1 MKRML
6 YALLLAALQIAWAIV
21 PASAQETV
29 LMPRWGKETVSV
41 TDEIVFYD
49 YKGTDNIASST
60 MNNSLATIVFRP
72 ASAGQVIQI
81 TFEEFDVQSDFGSY
95 MGYVN
100 VYNGE
105 VDPGNTFAYPS
116 TTSEVTA
123 NSTLP
128 DGDIIATLDGE
139 YYDQSYLSTATDGS
153 LSVGFIYRYAK
164 SCNGWVARVKAISVE
179 DMEVTGAGADYSRID
194 AAPSGKTAI
203 GFAGFYVD
211 ATGILNPENLTAV
224 SFSIPTNESVFSPSD
239 LKLYAG
245 IGSDFSDV
253 EPIETTLEE
262 NGGIYTMRLAQPLKE
277 GRNYFTIAGDINTE
291 AAFGANVQIK
301 IESTSTTSHPDGIDG
316 FATAEPATVTIPYV
330 VLMSAEPASYTIG
343 DNEIVLFDDGGE
355 NGKISDKY
363 EGSVTFRP
371 SETGKAI
378 QIDFTNVGLY
388 EAFSGSDSYND
399 ILKVYDGATVDE
411 TALNTQVFDNSP
423 VKVRSMAADGSLT
436 VYLKS
441 VTGDYYRGEGFK
453 AVVSQYTP
461 TQMTVTGIT
470 TEQVAGKACAGDT
483 DKAVL
488 KINVATEN
496 TISLTAESL
505 KFTTEGSSN
514 ISHLGQATV
523 YYTGKSDQFS
533 TGTKFGETTAT
544 GLDEFSVA
552 GNQKLVEGNNYFW
565 LTYDIDARAQ
575 NGETYDAGCL
585 EVTLSGN
592 QQIVENGSPEGAL
605 EIENILYS
613 TVGTVEKT
621 VYGSLA
627 FKSTPNERPYYDGY
641 QPEEGDQT
649 TTFVPGTE
657 GMIIELDFSSFDL
670 YYGTNS
676 WTPKAKFEV
685 YSGRDANGELL
696 WSLASAD
703 EKSTGPG
710 RILRSRAS
718 DGTLTVVFNANTT
731 SSSYTAAGW
740 DAEVREYK
748 SKPMALKSISAN
760 QASNEILVK
769 GTKNA
774 EIISINVG
782 TGGNLNPLQLSK
794 FTIDL
799 KGSQN
804 AIDKLHVYST
814 GSKNEMAATS
824 PLVSFDIT
832 NEMTEIE
839 VEFDAPIS
847 LLEGDNYYWIAYDIK
862 DDAAAEATL
871 DAAIKSAVIA
881 NETIP
886 VATEAG
892 DPEGARVVKNI
903 YMLQNGNN
911 GEIIVGKESL
921 IFYDEG
927 GPDGQ
932 TSKNFEGHV
941 TFVPEEAGKAIKL
954 TFTKFG
960 VSSNDTF
967 AVDLGAEVKTTHDYK
982 FDYYTTPDGPI
993 VSTSDDGKITVYFR
1007 CPSYSTTSDGWEIE
1021 ISQYELQPLSITSV
1035 DVETV
1040 ASDNA
1045 LKGATN
1051 LPMLHVSVNVAGDKG
1066 DLQFSQFDVSTGG
1079 STDGVISA
1087 MSIFSTGTNN
1097 AFSVSN
1103 RIGGSTGLQQ
1113 EITTNYAITAPG
1125 TYHFW
1130 IACDISQSA
1139 IPGDMVKATLVSLIA
1154 NNAEYEPQN
1163 EISAQLTVKKGKSGT
1178 FSVGKNGN
1186 YATIQAAIDDIATGI
1201 DGPIVINIATGTY
1214 NELVTVPEIA
1224 GTSEINTIT
1233 LQSESGNYADVTIS
1247 YNYYSEPPY
1256 SDDKMAEEYGVFT
1269 FSGVDYF
1276 TLKNV
1281 TVTTT
1286 DLTFPSVVHVRNK
1299 SRHCTVDHCH
1309 VYAERSESATGTDIN
1324 LIYQYAK
1331 NEADCNN
1338 DHFAVRNSLIEGG
1351 YIGLRIAGT
1360 SFVALPKQVGSL
1372 VENNTFRNQ
1381 GSKSLYSP
1389 SRDID
1394 FTIRGNVFE
1403 NTKTQKTDFQ
1413 AIDIETSE
1421 GLIVESNSFYINLP
1435 VYATAMNIRKASGT
1449 AEKHGR
1455 IVNNEIALTSPGAST
1470 TTGIKLNSPSSC
1482 LDIAYNTV
1490 LVTNDAEL
1498 GGGVALYINDQM
1510 TDMTVRNNILQV
1522 EDGGVV
1528 YRFYKETCIDGIAFS
1543 NNVLST
1549 TGTSFAKT
1557 SSSTTIDT
1565 YEDWVQ
1571 RSGETNSINRAVT
1584 FLSSSILYPAD
1595 ESILSQAMPLD
1606 FATTDKEGT
1615 PRDPSTPTI
1624 GAYEY
1629 SEDTET
1635 PAYAEGYPAI
1645 GGITH
1650 VSAEARLMST
1660 TNAVVHLLVRPT
1672 SEPAPTADEIDASSL
1687 KIELRKGKE
1696 AAIKLE
1702 GLARQTEYKLYS
1714 ILSNLTGSSV
1724 SEILE
1729 SEPFTTSY
1737 TPTAVST
1744 FEDVTTTEDGFDDG
1758 TASFTGFSIESTTD
1772 AVVEGDKVA
1781 KIGENA
1787 VVTLTNTDKGLPLT
1801 GFFLKSDGNVTITI
1815 YDGNGEIHPYT
1826 AESTY
1831 DTWIFYNLKDKGTIT
1846 ALEMATNGNAYID
1859 NFSGE
1864 PLPIEIATAETEI
1877 AATEGSRAT
1886 LSATVSGGVAPY
1898 SFSWKDA
1905 MRNEIATTASC
1916 QTPELSHSGAYTV
1929 EATDAWGNSANA
1941 RVLVYVEGSSHVA
1954 TFDDNYLDDESYYN
1968 GLGED
1973 DSDWTSPGTDS
1984 KFFSGSYSF
1993 DTNRHSDSW
2002 WGGFGISNQTS
2013 TDFAS
2018 LSDQFKSAAGGGHE
2032 SVNYAVVYSYDGAF
2046 YYINPTHAGA
2056 EGSSVEGFYV
2066 TNAAYAADAIVNGDG
2081 MTAGSFAK
2089 GDWFKLIVK
2098 GEKPDGSVST
2108 VEYYLADYRS
2118 ENEPDHYYLD
2128 TWQWVDLRPLGTV
2141 TKISFAFDGSRKNS
2155 YGLTT
2160 PTYFCMDDFGG
2171 TREIFDAPTQLAGTS
2186 KPAFVNLR
2194 EIFDLDDDASS
2205 VAFKLEDAYDTDKA
2219 SLTIDG
2225 ENLCIEGLQDQTA
2238 LGTVV
2243 SAMQRGK
2250 LQFARIPIEI
2260 DEAKAGVAL
2269 LPEEPQVRIFPIP
2282 ATNVLNIRTAMTGYT
2297 VTVYTAEGVQAMA
2310 ETNCNGNI
2318 TLPVSQLAKG
2328 VYVLVLHNEAR
2339 TVVERFIV
2347 K

>member
-6 YALLLAALQIAWAIV
+6 YALLLAAFQIAWAIA

-105 VDPGNTFAYPS
+105 VDPENTFAYPS

-123 NSTLP
+123 SSTLP
-128 DGDIIATLDGE
+128 DGDVIATLDGE
-139 YYDQSYLSTATDGS
+139 YYDQTYVSTAADGS
-153 LSVGFIYRYAK
+153 LSVGFIFRYAK

-179 DMEVTGAGADYSRID
+179 DMEVIGAGADYSGID

-245 IGSDFSDV
+245 TGSDFSDA

-277 GRNYFTIAGDINTE
+277 GRNYFTIAGNVDTE
-291 AAFGANVQIK
+291 TAFGAKAQIK
-301 IESTSTTSHPDGIDG
+301 IESACSTSYPDGIDG

-343 DNEIVLFDDGGE
+343 NDEIVLFDDGGE

-514 ISHLGQATV
+514 LSHLGKATV

-544 GLDEFSVA
+544 GLEEFSVA

-565 LTYDIDARAQ
+565 LAYDIDARAQ

-621 VYGSLA
+621 VYGSLT
-627 FKSTPNERPYYDGY
+627 FKSTPNELPYYDGY

-649 TTFVPGTE
+649 TTFVPGTD

-685 YSGRDANGELL
+685 YSGRDANGKLL

-703 EKSTGPG
+703 EKSTGPE
-710 RILRSRAS
+710 RILRSQAT
-718 DGTLTVVFNANTT
+718 DGALTVVFNANTT
-731 SSSYTAAGW
+731 SSSYTATGW

-748 SKPMALKSISAN
+748 SSPMTLKSISAN
-760 QASNEILVK
+760 QASDEILVK
-769 GTKNA
+769 GMKNA
-774 EIISINVG
+774 EIISINVE
-782 TGGNLNPLQLSK
+782 TERDLNPLQLNK

-832 NEMTEIE
+832 NEMAEIE

-903 YMLQNGNN
+903 YMLQDGDN

-1021 ISQYELQPLSITSV
+1021 VSQYDLQPLGIASVNVESATSG
-1035 DVETV
+1035 
-1040 ASDNA
+1040 NA
-1045 LKGATN
+1045 LKGAIN
-1051 LPMLHVSVNVAGDKG
+1051 LPMLHVSVEVSGDKG
-1066 DLQFSQFDVSTGG
+1066 NLQFSQFDVSTDG

-1087 MSIFSTGTNN
+1087 LSIFSTKTSN
-1097 AFSVSN
+1097 AFSTAN
-1103 RIGGSTGLQQ
+1103 LIGTSQAQ
-1113 EITTNYAITAPG
+1113 PYEIKTDYAVTAPG

-1130 IACDISQSA
+1130 IASDISRSA
-1139 IPGDMVKATLVSLIA
+1139 MPGDIVKTTLVSLIA
-1154 NNAEYEPQN
+1154 NNAEYKPQN
-1163 EISAQLTVKKGKSGT
+1163 TNSAQLTVKKGKSGT
-1178 FSVGKNGN
+1178 FSVGENRD

-1201 DGPIVINIATGTY
+1201 DGPTVINIATGTY

-1233 LQSESGNYADVTIS
+1233 LQSESGKYADVTIFHDR
-1247 YNYYSEPPY
+1247 YSEPPY
-1256 SDDKMAEEYGVFT
+1256 SDDKMAAEYGVFT

-1276 TLKNV
+1276 TLKDV

-1286 DLTFPSVVHVRNK
+1286 DLAFPSVVHVRDK
-1299 SRHCTVDHCH
+1299 SQHCAVDHCH
-1309 VYAERSESATGTDIN
+1309 VYAERSESTTGTDIN

-1331 NEADCNN
+1331 NEANCNN
-1338 DHFAVRNSLIEGG
+1338 DYFSVRNSLIEGG

-1381 GSKSLYSP
+1381 GSKALYSP

-1394 FTIRGNVFE
+1394 FIIRGNVFE
-1403 NTKTQKTDFQ
+1403 NTETQKTDFQ

-1421 GLIVESNSFYINLP
+1421 GLIVENNSFSINLP

-1455 IVNNEIALTSPGAST
+1455 IVNNEIAIASPGAST
-1470 TTGIKLNSPSSC
+1470 TSGIKVNGPSSY
-1482 LDIAYNTV
+1482 LDIAHNTV
-1490 LVTNDAEL
+1490 LVTGDVEL

-1528 YRFYKETCIDGIAFS
+1528 YRFYKETCIDGITLS

-1549 TGTSFAKT
+1549 TGATFAKT
-1557 SSSTTIDT
+1557 SSTTTIDT
-1565 YEDWVQ
+1565 YEDWLQ
-1571 RSGETNSINRAVT
+1571 RSGEANSINCAVT

-1595 ESILSQAMPLD
+1595 KGFLPQGMPLD
-1606 FATTDKEGT
+1606 FVTTDKEGT
-1615 PRDPSTPTI
+1615 LRDPLTPTI

-1629 SEDTET
+1629 SEYTET
-1635 PAYAEGYPAI
+1635 PAYTEGYPVI

-1650 VSAEARLMST
+1650 VSAEAVLTST
-1660 TNAVVHLLVRPT
+1660 ANAVAHLLVRPT
-1672 SEPAPTADEIDASSL
+1672 SEPAPTASDINASDL

-1696 AAIKLE
+1696 TAIKLK
-1702 GLARQTEYKLYS
+1702 GLVRQTEYKLYS
-1714 ILSNLTGSSV
+1714 ILSSLTGSSV
-1724 SEILE
+1724 SELLE

-1737 TPTAVST
+1737 TPTVVST
-1744 FEDVTTTEDGFDDG
+1744 FEDATMTEYGFDDG
-1758 TASFTGFSIESTTD
+1758 TAAFAGFTIESTTN
-1772 AVVEGDKVA
+1772 AVVEGNKIA

-1787 VVTLTNTDKGLPLT
+1787 TITLTNTDKGLPLT
-1801 GFFLKSDGNVTITI
+1801 GFFLKSDDNVAITI
-1815 YDGNGEIHPYT
+1815 YDGNGDMHPYV
-1826 AESTY
+1826 AELTSG
-1831 DTWIFYNLKDKGTIT
+1831 TWVFYNLKDKGTIT

-1886 LSATVSGGVAPY
+1886 LSATATGGVAPY

-1941 RVLVYVEGSSHVA
+1941 RVLVYVEGSAHVA

-2032 SVNYAVVYSYDGAF
+2032 SANYAVVYSYDGAF

-2194 EIFDLDDDASS
+2194 EIFNLDDDASS
-2205 VAFKLEDAYDTDKA
+2205 VAFELEDAYDTDKA

-2238 LGTVV
+2238 LEAVV

-2282 ATNVLNIRTAMTGYT
+2282 ATDVLNIRTAMTDYT
-2297 VTVYTAEGVQAMA
+2297 ATVYTAEGVQAMA

-2328 VYVLVLHNEAR
+2328 VYVLVLRNEAR
-2339 TVVERFIV
+2339 TVVERFII